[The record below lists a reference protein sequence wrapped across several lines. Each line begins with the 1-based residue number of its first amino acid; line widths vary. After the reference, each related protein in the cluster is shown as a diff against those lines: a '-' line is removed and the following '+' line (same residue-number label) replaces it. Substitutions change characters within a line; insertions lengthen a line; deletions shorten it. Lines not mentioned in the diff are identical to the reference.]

1 MSYLRGVFPHPPVP
15 LHQITKTT
23 PLNVKPSHL
32 ILFGEVLSRTETT
45 DRGEVVSVEQALQEL
60 EYEPVWYRW
69 NGFDLVQDE
78 AERRGG
84 VHIWRLRHA

>member
-1 MSYLRGVFPHPPVP
+1 MFPHPPVP